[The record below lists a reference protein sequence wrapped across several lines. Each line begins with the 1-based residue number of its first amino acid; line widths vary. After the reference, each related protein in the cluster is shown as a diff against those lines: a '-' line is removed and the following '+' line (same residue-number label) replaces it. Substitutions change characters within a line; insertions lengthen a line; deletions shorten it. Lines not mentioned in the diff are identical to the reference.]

1 MFTSKVRIH
10 LAASALLITALFSG
24 CGGGGGASTQLIGSG
39 GTGIISGSVTK
50 GPMSGATI
58 TAYGLTAGGTMGA
71 QIGTATSDGSGN
83 YTMTISAYNGPVMLK
98 VTGGTYTDEATG
110 APMTM
115 GLSDA
120 MTTVIP
126 TISSGSTISGIQVT
140 PLTSMAQT
148 KAAQLS
154 GGMKDTNITAANT
167 SVGNYFNIT
176 DIVHV
181 RPMNPLIAGSGTGAS
196 TDAKN
201 YGISMAAISQFAS
214 TNSISNTST
223 LVSAMMSDSADG
235 MMDGKAG
242 VTSIQM
248 AMGGM
253 MGNGPMAANTATTG
267 LSSAMATFMN
277 STANKSGLTATDML
291 TLSQKLAASNGSI

>member
-1 MFTSKVRIH
+1 MFKSKVRIH

-24 CGGGGGASTQLIGSG
+24 CGGGGASTQLIGSG
-39 GTGIISGSVTK
+39 GTGIISGSITK

-83 YTMTISAYNGPVMLK
+83 YTMTISAYNGPVMIK

-115 GLSDA
+115 ALSDS
-120 MTTVIP
+120 MTTVIT
-126 TISSGSTISGIQVT
+126 TISSGSTLSGIQVT

-148 KAAQLS
+148 KAAQMT
-154 GGMKDTNITAANT
+154 GGMNDANITAANT
-167 SVGNYFNIT
+167 SVGSYFNVS

-196 TDAKN
+196 VDAKN
-201 YGISMAAISQFAS
+201 YGISMAAISQYAF
-214 TNSISNTST
+214 TNSISNTSS
-223 LVSAMMSDSADG
+223 LVTAMMSDAADG

-248 AMGGM
+248 TMGGM
-253 MGNGPMAANTATTG
+253 MGSGPMAANTATVG

-277 STANKSGLTATDML
+277 STANKSGLTATNML
-291 TLSQKLAASNGSI
+291 TLSQKLAAANGSI